1 MEHVLREPLE
11 AYGKKH
17 FTPEEYLE
25 WEEQQPQKH
34 EYFQGEIFDMAGAG
48 DRHNLIFSNLFGEL
62 CIKLKGKLCKP
73 YGSDFRIHIP
83 QNTLYTYPDITVICG
98 DIIKD
103 EPDEEK
109 LKLPVALFEILS
121 PATRNYDR
129 GDKFKLY
136 RDIPTLKEYIL
147 VDSTAISVE
156 AWHINGTGRWELNEC
171 KQLTETLEIPSL
183 GISLSLI
190 DIYEGTKLKS

>member
-1 MEHVLREPLE
+1 MEHVLREPVE

-25 WEEQQPQKH
+25 WEELQPGKH

-48 DRHNLIFSNLFGEL
+48 DRHNLIFSNLFVEL
-62 CIKLKGKLCKP
+62 GSKLKGKSCKP

-83 QNTLYTYPDITVICG
+83 QNTLYTYPDITVVCG
-98 DIIKD
+98 DIISD

-109 LKLPVALFEILS
+109 LKLPLALFEILS

-136 RDIPTLKEYIL
+136 RDIPSLKEYIL

-156 AWHINGTGRWELNEC
+156 AWHINSANRWELREY
-171 KQLTETLEIPSL
+171 KQLAEILDMPSL
-183 GISLSLI
+183 GITLPLT
-190 DIYEGTKLKS
+190 DIYEGAKLKS